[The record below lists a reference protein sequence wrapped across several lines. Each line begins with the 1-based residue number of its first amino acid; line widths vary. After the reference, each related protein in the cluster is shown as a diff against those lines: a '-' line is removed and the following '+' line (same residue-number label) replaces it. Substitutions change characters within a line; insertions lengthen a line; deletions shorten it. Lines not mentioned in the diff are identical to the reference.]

1 MVLSLGS
8 NLTSDISL
16 RAMSQFSGRIG
27 MSMQRISTGR
37 KINFA
42 ADNPSGTGLSLTLSS
57 QLRRYQAI
65 KDGMANA
72 SGLVQVQI
80 GALSDIQR
88 LLTRAEILSINYKSP
103 FRLQYQAPPKSKS
116 APSPSKN
123 ANPNAGNPNFG
134 SGDPLSSDFEFD
146 TEAYSASNFVASE
159 DFGPSIQTK
168 LIDNLEW
175 SSFSN
180 DGSSTPTGVRAT
192 IKGLMKSAFNSFRL
206 FSDQDDELLKFYTN
220 IENSS
225 FVVVSRPGLEKSLNN
240 LRNLSEIEDL
250 SEDVSVFDTTVRQA
264 KSEVE
269 GLITTKASD
278 LKLLQDFVDQLA
290 ARTSSTER
298 NLSRLQD
305 TDLAAEAVYKTRSI
319 IGYLASTAM
328 QAQANVRRD
337 MALKLI
343 VS

>member
-1 MVLSLGS
+1 
-8 NLTSDISL
+8 
-16 RAMSQFSGRIG
+16 
-27 MSMQRISTGR
+27 MQRISTGR

-103 FRLQYQAPPKSKS
+103 FRLQYQAPPKSRLAQS
-116 APSPSKN
+116 SSNN

-134 SGDPLSSDFEFD
+134 SGDPLSSDFELD
-146 TEAYSASNFVASE
+146 NNSNLVASG

-220 IENSS
+220 IESS
-225 FVVVSRPGLEKSLNN
+225 NFVVVSRPGLEKSLNS
-240 LRNLSEIEDL
+240 LRSLSEIEDL
-250 SEDVSVFDTTVRQA
+250 SEDVSVFDTTVKQA

-290 ARTSSTER
+290 SRTSSTER

>member
-8 NLTSDISL
+8 NLTSDPSL

-27 MSMQRISTGR
+27 LSMQRISTGR
-37 KINFA
+37 KINLA
-42 ADNPSGTGLSLTLSS
+42 ADNPSGTGVSLTLSS

-65 KDGMANA
+65 KDGIANA

-88 LLTRAEILSINYKSP
+88 LLTRAEVLSINYKSP
-103 FRLQYQAPPKSKS
+103 FRLQYQDPPKPKS
-116 APSPSKN
+116 SGNSLQN
-123 ANPNAGNPNFG
+123 GNPNAGNPNFG
-134 SGDPLSSDFEFD
+134 NSGSSSDFESD
-146 TEAYSASNFVASE
+146 TDSSSSFFSSE
-159 DFGPSIQTK
+159 DFGPSLQTK

-175 SSFSN
+175 SSFSK
-180 DGSSTPTGVRAT
+180 DGSSNPTGVRAT
-192 IKGLMKSAFNSFRL
+192 MKNLVKSAFNSFRL
-206 FSDQDDELLKFYTN
+206 FSDRDDELLKFYTN

-225 FVVVSRPGLEKSLNN
+225 FVVVSRPGLEKSLNS
-240 LRNLSEIEDL
+240 LRNLTEIDDFTQ
-250 SEDVSVFDTTVRQA
+250 DVNVFDTTVKQA

-269 GLITTKASD
+269 GLITTKGSD
-278 LKLLQDFVDQLA
+278 LQLLQDFVDQLA

>member
-1 MVLSLGS
+1 
-8 NLTSDISL
+8 
-16 RAMSQFSGRIG
+16 MSI
-27 MSMQRISTGR
+27 QRISTGR

-103 FRLQYQAPPKSKS
+103 FRLQYQAPPKSKP
-116 APSPSKN
+116 ATTPSLN
-123 ANPNAGNPNFG
+123 TNQNAGNPNFG
-134 SGDPLSSDFEFD
+134 SGDPLSPDFEFD
-146 TEAYSASNFVASE
+146 TDADESPSLGTS
-159 DFGPSIQTK
+159 DSFGPSFQSK
-168 LIDNLEW
+168 LIENLEW
-175 SSFSN
+175 SSFST

-192 IKGLMKSAFNSFRL
+192 LRSLMKSAFNSFRL
-206 FSDQDDELLKFYTN
+206 FSDRDDELLKFYTN
-220 IENSS
+220 LESS
-225 FVVVSRPGLEKSLNN
+225 NFVVVSRPGLEKSLNN
-240 LRNLSEIEDL
+240 LRSLSEIEDF
-250 SEDVSVFDTTVRQA
+250 SEDVRVFDTTVKQA

>member
-8 NLTSDISL
+8 NLTSDVSL

-27 MSMQRISTGR
+27 LSMQRISTGR

-88 LLTRAEILSINYKSP
+88 LLTRAEILSLNYKSP
-103 FRLQYQAPPKSKS
+103 FRLQYQSPPKPKS
-116 APSPSKN
+116 TLSPSNN

-134 SGDPLSSDFEFD
+134 SGDPLSSDFELD
-146 TEAYSASNFVASE
+146 TDAYSASRFVASE